1 MKGEL
6 NMPQK
11 TSRRLYTALAV
22 AAVSTASLTPAAV
35 EAAPKAADIKLGA
48 AYVTG
53 GNLDSALDATYKGAP
68 IHWYKSSV
76 DLKKLGKFQTARGYV
91 KGKGLIVEK
100 RVRVLD
106 YPMAIVAPKEPLVF
120 KQGKPATGIVKQHV
134 EFVSGTYEK
143 PVRWSGIDT
152 SKVGEFVATA
162 TYTSRGKTIT
172 LEVPYKVEGYKLSV
186 MHTNDTHA
194 ALKYAPNRATAIK
207 QVREQNPNALL
218 IDAGDVFSGSL
229 YFNEFKGQ
237 ADLKLM
243 NYMKYDLMVPG
254 NHEFDLGTAEGHK
267 ELSNFVRYANFPFVS
282 SNVDYSSDQ
291 YMKNLYRNETTE
303 KAYNGRLYEGVIKVV
318 DGKKVGFFGL
328 TTEETADI
336 ASPGP
341 IKFQNYVEE
350 AEKAVA
356 AFEAMG
362 VNQIVAVS
370 HLGYNDNPNVDNDLL
385 LAEKVDGIDIILG
398 GHTHTRLNAPVV
410 ISENKSEPTLIV
422 QAYQYSEFLGTLDVE
437 FDHAGKVISHAGKLI
452 DVKVLEPDARA
463 VELLAPFKEDVD
475 KISLEPIG
483 VTLTAKLENPRLSD
497 PSPISVRT
505 AETPLGNLIADGMLA
520 KAKTF
525 DSGVI
530 AAVQNGGGIRAGI
543 DAGPVTTGGVLT
555 TLPFGNTL
563 AVMELTGAELLAA
576 LERSVSVYPLESG
589 GFLQV
594 SGLKVK
600 FDSSKPANERL
611 VSVTYNNGTED
622 VAIEAGGTYK
632 IATNFFTAQGGD
644 NYAEFAAAFKSGR
657 VTDLGLSDWENL
669 RDHMISLGEITP
681 EVEGRIVDV
690 KK

>member
-1 MKGEL
+1 MR
-6 NMPQK
+6 QK

-22 AAVSTASLTPAAV
+22 AAVSAASITPAAV
-35 EAAPKAADIKLGA
+35 EAAPKAADVKLGA

-53 GNLDSALDATYKGAP
+53 GNLDNALDATYKGAP

-76 DLKKLGKFQTARGYV
+76 DLHKLGKFQTARGVV
-91 KGKGLIVEK
+91 KGKGMIVEK

-106 YPMAIVAPKEPLVF
+106 YPMAILAPKEPLVF
-120 KQGKPATGIVKQHV
+120 KQGKAATGILKQHV

-152 SKVGEFVATA
+152 SEVGEFVATA
-162 TYTSRGKTIT
+162 TYTNRGKTIT
-172 LEVPYKVEGYKLSV
+172 LEVPYTVEGYKLSV

-207 QVREQNPNALL
+207 QVRAENPAALL

-254 NHEFDLGTAEGHK
+254 NHEFDLGTEQGHK

-291 YMKNLYRNETTE
+291 YMKNLYRDETTD

-328 TTEETADI
+328 TTEDTANI

-341 IKFQNYVEE
+341 IQFQNYITE
-350 AEKAVA
+350 AKKAVA

-370 HLGYNDNPNVDNDLL
+370 HLGYDDNPNIDNDQL
-385 LAEKVDGIDIILG
+385 LAANVDGIDVIIG

-410 ISENKSEPTLIV
+410 ITEGKTEPTIIV
-422 QAYQYSEFLGTLDVE
+422 HAYQYSEFLGTLDVE
-437 FDHAGKVISHAGKLI
+437 FDKDGKIVNHAGKLI

-463 VELLAPFKEDVD
+463 VALLAPFKEDVD
-475 KISLEPIG
+475 KISNEPIG
-483 VTLTAKLENPRLSD
+483 VTLTDALVNPRLSD
-497 PSPISVRT
+497 PSPISVRSNET
-505 AETPLGNLIADGMLA
+505 ALGNLIADGMLA

-525 DSGVI
+525 DADII

-543 DAGPVTTGGVLT
+543 DAGPVTTGEVLT

-563 AVMELTGAELLAA
+563 AVMELSGTELLAA
-576 LERSVSVYPLESG
+576 LERSISVYPLENG

-594 SGLKVK
+594 SGLKVE

-622 VAIEAGGTYK
+622 VAIEASGTYK
-632 IATNFFTAQGGD
+632 VATNYYTATGGD
-644 NYAEFAAAFKSGR
+644 NYAEFEAAFKDGR
-657 VTDLGLSDWENL
+657 VNDLGLSDWENL
-669 RDHMISLGEITP
+669 RDHMLSLGEITP
-681 EVEGRIVDV
+681 TVEGRIVDV
-690 KK
+690 NK